1 MPRVHGFRAA
11 GTGRPFVRARV
22 YLPRLRAQ
30 ADINFL
36 VDTGADLTSIH
47 WGDRSK
53 FDTEAARSG
62 SVFGMTTRAAGVGG
76 PPLAYGIEE
85 AEYHFEGEDGPCPP
99 IPARVHVAL
108 DAETRGAPSLLG
120 RDLLDV
126 MLCCVSGRALTLE
139 WPVPAGW
146 GG

>member
-11 GTGRPFVRARV
+11 DTGRPHVRAAVRI
-22 YLPRLRAQ
+22 PRLQARAE
-30 ADINFL
+30 IEFL
-36 VDTGADLTSIH
+36 VDTGADFTSIH
-47 WGDRSK
+47 WDDRSR

-62 SVFGMTTRAAGVGG
+62 SVFGLTTRAAGVGG

-120 RDLLDV
+120 RDLLDA

-139 WPVPAGW
+139 WPVPAGR